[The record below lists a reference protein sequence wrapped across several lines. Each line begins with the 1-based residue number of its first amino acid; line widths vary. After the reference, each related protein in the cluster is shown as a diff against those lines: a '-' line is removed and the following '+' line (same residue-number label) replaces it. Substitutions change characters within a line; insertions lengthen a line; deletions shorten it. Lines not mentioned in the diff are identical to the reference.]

1 MQQSGKKRGPY
12 KRRFH
17 QPLFPELPAKTTTAV
32 GRKAYQML
40 YMRRVRAEENRKR

>member
-17 QPLFPELPAKTTTAV
+17 QPLFPELNAKTTTET

-40 YMRRVRAEENRKR
+40 YMRRVRAEEKKR

>member
-1 MQQSGKKRGPY
+1 MQQQGKKRGPY

-17 QPLFPELPAKTTTAV
+17 QPLFPELNAKTTTQQ

-40 YMRRVRAEENRKR
+40 YMRKVRAEGKR

>member
-1 MQQSGKKRGPY
+1 MQQQCKKRGPY

-17 QPLFPELPAKTTTAV
+17 QPLFPELNAKTTTQQ

-40 YMRRVRAEENRKR
+40 YMRKVRAEGNKR